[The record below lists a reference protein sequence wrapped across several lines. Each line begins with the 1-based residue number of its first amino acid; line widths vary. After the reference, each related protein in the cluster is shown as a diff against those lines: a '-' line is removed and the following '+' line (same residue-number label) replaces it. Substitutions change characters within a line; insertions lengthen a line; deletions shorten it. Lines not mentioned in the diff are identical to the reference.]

1 VPDSRAKSAAK
12 AVKVDGRVRRAQ
24 EQRTERREQVLK
36 AARRVFSTHGYH
48 ATSISHI
55 IDAAGIARGT
65 FYLYFV
71 SKRAIFDELLDSF
84 FAMLTREV
92 REVDVSSGAPPPRE
106 QLHAIVRHVLSTLT
120 ANPDL
125 TRILLREAVGVD
137 DDFDRKLADFYG
149 RLLGLVQHSLE
160 TGSGLGLVRPG
171 DTRLRAHMILGT
183 VKELV
188 DCLLIRADSGEL
200 VDLDAATREAL
211 DFNLNGLFRTW

>member
-1 VPDSRAKSAAK
+1 MGGET
-12 AVKVDGRVRRAQ
+12 DGRVRRAK
-24 EQRTERREQVLK
+24 ELRAERRQQVLQ
-36 AARRVFSTHGYH
+36 AARRVFSEHGYH
-48 ATSISHI
+48 ATSIAHI
-55 IDAAGIARGT
+55 IEAAGIARGT

-92 REVDVSSGAPPPRE
+92 RVVDVAAGAPPPRE
-106 QLHAIVRHVLSTLT
+106 QLTNIVRHMLSTLI

-149 RLLGLVQHSLE
+149 RLMELLQHALE
-160 TGSGLGLVRPG
+160 TGVSLGLVRPC
-171 DTRLRAHMILGT
+171 DTRLRAHLILGT

-188 DCLLIRADSGEL
+188 DYLLLEVEKGEL
-200 VDLDAATREAL
+200 VDLDAATSEAL
-211 DFNLNGLFRTW
+211 DFNLSGIFRRA

>member
-1 VPDSRAKSAAK
+1 M
-12 AVKVDGRVRRAQ
+12 
-24 EQRTERREQVLK
+24 
-36 AARRVFSTHGYH
+36 FSEHGYH

-55 IDAAGIARGT
+55 IVEAGIARGT

-92 REVDVSSGAPPPRE
+92 RVVDVRGGAPPPGE
-106 QLHAIVRHVLSTLT
+106 QLFNIVRHVLSTLT

-149 RLLGLVQHSLE
+149 RLLTLIQHALE
-160 TGSGLGLVRPG
+160 TGRALGLVRPS
-171 DTRLRAHMILGT
+171 DARLRARMILGT

-188 DCLLIRADSGEL
+188 DYLLAETERGAP

-211 DFNLNGLFRTW
+211 DFNLNGVFRSR

>member
-1 VPDSRAKSAAK
+1 VNDRSSKSAAARK
-12 AVKVDGRVRRAQ
+12 LDGRVRRAQ
-24 EQRTERREQVLK
+24 ELRQERREQVLR
-36 AARRVFSTHGYH
+36 AARRVFSEHGYH
-48 ATSISHI
+48 ATSITHI
-55 IDAAGIARGT
+55 IEEAGIARGT

-92 REVDVSSGAPPPRE
+92 RVVDVTANAPPPRE
-106 QLHAIVRHVLSTLT
+106 QLHAIVRHVLSTLV

-149 RLLGLVQHSLE
+149 RLMELLRHALE
-160 TGSGLGLVRPG
+160 TGIALGLVRRC

-188 DCLLIRADSGEL
+188 DYLLMRSERGEL
-200 VDLDAATREAL
+200 VDLDAATQEAL
-211 DFNLNGLFRTW
+211 DFNLNGIFRNS